1 MNRSLVRFEYEKSPL
16 HTIVYGG
23 TGTGKTYFI
32 RQYLKLY
39 SVQNQ
44 ELRSSFPDQ
53 DQYQD
58 QDRDQVQDQA
68 KIIVKVCKDDRD
80 WIDPESNKFYTL
92 FNKCDINMI
101 TKNNMHKFQ
110 NCVIVLDDMG
120 DRLNKDIG
128 YYFTEGRHYNIQMI
142 VMSHKPAQIIN
153 SARMSCDTIY
163 LTTYNGPDLFKNFN
177 EIYKCEHDFNKII
190 SELNSNY
197 YNYTDGMSDELR
209 YGIITYNKKEHTFII
224 ISSNRTM
231 IYDSRVGFLDL
242 KALSLKDD
250 LEREDINKL
259 IAYMKPLM
267 INATDRNVNNHDTY
281 QFYFN
286 KLLTLNNIKIQND
299 VLTKEMIMGK
309 GMKIL
314 SNIGGII
321 GTDLIIFSYIYPDS
335 ISRNAGT
342 VAMGASTML
351 SKVITLVNVGYGEEL
366 EGETR
371 SSLVNHEQTSYTDH
385 CNCDFVNEEMGIL
398 NRKGGRFLNKL
409 YGNNEEFR
417 EKIINFVKDKKEL
430 DLDLILDKRCKTN
443 TLNTS
448 GNKYLAKCITSKDNT
463 KDLIEIMAKY
473 YSTA

>member
-1 MNRSLVRFEYEKSPL
+1 MF
-16 HTIVYGG
+16 
-23 TGTGKTYFI
+23 
-32 RQYLKLY
+32 
-39 SVQNQ
+39 
-44 ELRSSFPDQ
+44 
-53 DQYQD
+53 
-58 QDRDQVQDQA
+58 
-68 KIIVKVCKDDRD
+68 KDDRD
-80 WIDPESNKFYTL
+80 WIDPESNKFYTG

-120 DRLNKDIG
+120 DRLKKDIG
-128 YYFTEGRHYNIQMI
+128 YYFTEGRHYNIQMT
-142 VMSHKPAQIIN
+142 VMCHKPAQIIN
-153 SARMSCDTIY
+153 TARMSCDTIY
-163 LTTYNGPDLFKNFN
+163 LTTYNGPDLYKIFN

-190 SELNSNY
+190 SEINSNY

-209 YGIITYNKKEHTFII
+209 YGIIKYNKKENTFII
-224 ISSNRTM
+224 ISSNRTI

-267 INATDRNVNNHDTY
+267 INATDRNVINHDNY

-309 GMKIL
+309 GIKIL

-321 GTDLIIFSYIYPDS
+321 GAGLFIFNCFYHNS

-342 VAMGASTML
+342 VAMRASTML
-351 SKVITLVNVGYGEEL
+351 SRVNTLVNVGYGEQL
-366 EGETR
+366 EVETR
-371 SSLVNHEQTSYTDH
+371 SSYTDQGSSYTDQ
-385 CNCDFVNEEMGIL
+385 CNYDFVIEEMGIL

-409 YGNNEEFR
+409 YINNEEFR
-417 EKIINFVKDKKEL
+417 EEIINFVKDKKEL

-443 TLNTS
+443 TLNTL
-448 GNKYLAKCITSKDNT
+448 GNKYLAECITSKDNT

-473 YSTA
+473 YPVKD